1 MLGFAKCV
9 SCTKAACCA
18 GFQTGAALDPVGSI
32 MSPLM
37 QGSNVRGLESEEQ
50 VY

>member
-1 MLGFAKCV
+1 LLDFAKCV
-9 SCTKAACCA
+9 ICTKAAFCA
-18 GFQTGAALDPVGSI
+18 GLQIGAALDPVGSI

-37 QGSNVRGLESEEQ
+37 QGCNVRGLESEEQ